1 MLFLIKR
8 HGETLSPHLHQ
19 EEIDCHCAYK
29 DCKVQLISPKLVT
42 AFQNTRDEWDNPIIV
57 LSGFRCQ
64 RHNSDV
70 GGVIASKHTLGHAID
85 ITPQYSGTVHINK
98 LKIDLCKLQEIA
110 ERYFDVVIRYDDDNF
125 LHCHLSVD

>member
-42 AFQNTRDEWDNPIIV
+42 AFQNTRDEYDNPIRV
-57 LSGFRCQ
+57 LSGYRCQ
-64 RHNSDV
+64 RHNADV
-70 GGVIASKHTLGHAID
+70 GGLAASKHKLGHAID
-85 ITPQYSGTVHINK
+85 ITGDLDILEPIA
-98 LKIDLCKLQEIA
+98 LK
-110 ERYFDVVIRYDDDNF
+110 YFDVVIRYDDDNF